1 MGDSARLCL
10 FCLEKRTNRQK
21 IFCVENLFSCE
32 CKVYCHAKCIKKWNH
47 FCGDDLQCPIC
58 RRSIVEEHNQDEE
71 EQLEIIREQIRERL
85 QEQFQAER
93 ELAVIQLEIDERIEN
108 TKKII
113 ALLIHLVSFLVVW
126 RYVHSIFTYLPPS

>member
-47 FCGDDLQCPIC
+47 FCGDDIQCAIC
-58 RRSIVEEHNQDEE
+58 RCSIIEENDEE
-71 EQLEIIREQIRERL
+71 EFREHIRERL
-85 QEQFQAER
+85 REQFREER
-93 ELAVIQLEIDERIEN
+93 ELVVIQVDIQERTERIKN
-108 TKKII
+108 I
-113 ALLIHLVSFLVVW
+113 LVVLI
-126 RYVHSIFTYLPPS
+126 YLISVLVFCQYFTYRLSS

>member
-47 FCGDDLQCPIC
+47 FCGDDIQCAIC
-58 RRSIVEEHNQDEE
+58 RRSIEENDEE
-71 EQLEIIREQIRERL
+71 E
-85 QEQFQAER
+85 FR
-93 ELAVIQLEIDERIEN
+93 ELVIIQVDIQERTECIKN
-108 TKKII
+108 I
-113 ALLIHLVSFLVVW
+113 LVVLI
-126 RYVHSIFTYLPPS
+126 YLISVLVFCQYFTYRLSS